1 MVQRSILE
9 RFCIWWWDEDED
21 PMNYIQRLFQWPV
34 PIETDNVEVWNG
46 GGA

>member
-1 MVQRSILE
+1 MIRRSILE
-9 RFCIWWWDEDED
+9 RFYIWWWDWDDD
-21 PMNYIQRLFQWPV
+21 PLGQLPRLIGWPV